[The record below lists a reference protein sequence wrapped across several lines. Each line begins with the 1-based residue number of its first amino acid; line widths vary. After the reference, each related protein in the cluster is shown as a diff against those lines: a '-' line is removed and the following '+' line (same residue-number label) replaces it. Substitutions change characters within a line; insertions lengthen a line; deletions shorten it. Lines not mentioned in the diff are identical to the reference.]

1 MKYEKASGR
10 KQADPRPADEEER
23 DVGNINLSAGLQKR
37 AANYVPLTPLEF
49 LRRTATIYPQKLGI
63 LHGARRLSWGE
74 VYNRARALASGLER
88 MGARY
93 GEVVSILSPNSPAM
107 IEAHFGVPGSGA
119 VLNTINIRL
128 DAATI
133 AYTLDHAECRIFL
146 VDTAFAEVARA
157 AVERVRDKPRIIEI
171 DDLGTGPAGLGEI
184 EYEALLA
191 ASDADRPF
199 TLPQDE
205 WDAIS
210 VNYTSGTTGSPK
222 GVVYHHRGAYLNA
235 LGSALTFALTP
246 ESVYLWTL
254 PLFHCNGWTYSWAVT
269 ALRARHVCLRQFDPA
284 QVFKLID
291 EERVTHICG
300 APVILS
306 GLIHAPE
313 EAKRRFSHG
322 VVQVATGGAAPAS
335 AVIAQMEAMGF
346 NVTHLYGMTESYGPS
361 TVCAFQEEWK
371 DLPLQERA
379 AKMARQGVPIVT
391 HSDADIVDPETDQ
404 ILPADGVSIGEVV
417 MRSNTIMRGYL
428 KDEATS
434 DHTLRNGWLHSGD
447 LGVKHPDGYIEMKD
461 RAKDIIISGGENI
474 ASLEIEEVL
483 YSHPQVMEAAV
494 VARPDDKWGESP
506 CAFVTLKPDAEG
518 KVSAEEI
525 IAHCRQNMAGYK
537 IPKTV
542 IFGPLPKTA
551 TGKIQK
557 FVLRDQARAL

>member
-1 MKYEKASGR
+1 M
-10 KQADPRPADEEER
+10 
-23 DVGNINLSAGLQKR
+23 
-37 AANYVPLTPLEF
+37 
-49 LRRTATIYPQKLGI
+49 RRCSPQ
-63 LHGARRLSWGE
+63 
-74 VYNRARALASGLER
+74 
-88 MGARY
+88 
-93 GEVVSILSPNSPAM
+93 
-107 IEAHFGVPGSGA
+107 
-119 VLNTINIRL
+119 
-128 DAATI
+128 
-133 AYTLDHAECRIFL
+133 
-146 VDTAFAEVARA
+146 
-157 AVERVRDKPRIIEI
+157 
-171 DDLGTGPAGLGEI
+171 
-184 EYEALLA
+184 
-191 ASDADRPF
+191 SDASRPF

-269 ALRARHVCLRQFDPA
+269 ALGARHICLRQFDPA
-284 QVFKLID
+284 LVFKLID
-291 EERVTHICG
+291 EERVTHLCG

-322 VVQVATGGAAPAS
+322 AVQVATGGAAPPS
-335 AVIAQMEAMGF
+335 AVIAQMEDDGLQRHPSLRHDGKLWAIDRLRLPG
-346 NVTHLYGMTESYGPS
+346 GMERPS
-361 TVCAFQEEWK
+361 PGQ
-371 DLPLQERA
+371 QRA

-391 HSDADIVDPETDQ
+391 HSAAEILDRETGE

-428 KDEATS
+428 KDEAAS
-434 DHTLRNGWLHSGD
+434 DHTLRDGWLHSGD

-483 YSHPQVMEAAV
+483 YSHPQIMEAAV

-506 CAFVTLKPDAEG
+506 CAFVTLEAG
-518 KVSAEEI
+518 
-525 IAHCRQNMAGYK
+525 CRRPGQRGRHHRLLPPEHGRAIK
-537 IPKTV
+537 FPKTI
-542 IFGPLPKTA
+542 IFGSLPKTA

-557 FVLRDQARAL
+557 FVLREQARQLRSDTTNG

>member
-1 MKYEKASGR
+1 MG
-10 KQADPRPADEEER
+10 
-23 DVGNINLSAGLQKR
+23 DVNLSAGLQKR
-37 AANYVPLTPLEF
+37 TANYVPLTPLEF
-49 LRRTATIYPQKLGI
+49 LRRAATIYPAKPGI
-63 LHGARRLSWGE
+63 VHGARRIAWGE
-74 VYNRARALASGLER
+74 VYSRARALASGLER
-88 MGARY
+88 MGVGY
-93 GEVVSILSPNSPAM
+93 GEVVSILSPNTPAM

-128 DAATI
+128 DAATV
-133 AYTLDHAECRIFL
+133 AYTLDHAESRVLL
-146 VDTAFAEVARA
+146 VDTAFAELAGA
-157 AVERVRDKPRIIEI
+157 AVQRVRARPRIIEI
-171 DDLGTGPAGLGEI
+171 DDVGTGPAGLGEI

-191 ASDADRPF
+191 ESDADRRF
-199 TLPQDE
+199 TLPRDE

-210 VNYTSGTTGSPK
+210 VNYTSGTTGHPK

-269 ALRARHVCLRQFDPA
+269 ALGARHVCLRQFDPA
-284 QVFKLID
+284 LVFKLIE
-291 EERVTHICG
+291 EERVTHLCG

-306 GLIHAPE
+306 GMIHAPE
-313 EAKRRFSHG
+313 AAKRRFGHG
-322 VVQVATGGAAPAS
+322 LVQVATGGAAPPS
-335 AVIAQMEAMGF
+335 AVIAGMEAMGF

-361 TVCAFQEEWK
+361 TFCAFQEEWR
-371 DLPLQERA
+371 DLPLPQRA
-379 AKMARQGVPIVT
+379 ARMARQGVPIVT
-391 HSDADIVDPETDQ
+391 CSDADVVDRVTGEV
-404 ILPADGVSIGEVV
+404 LPADGVSIGELV

-434 DHTLRNGWLHSGD
+434 EHTLRGGWLHSGD

-461 RAKDIIISGGENI
+461 RVKDIIISGGENI

-483 YSHPQVMEAAV
+483 YGHPQIMEAAV
-494 VARPDDKWGESP
+494 VARPDEKWGESP
-506 CAFVTLKPDAEG
+506 CAFVTLKPGAEDIG
-518 KVSAEEI
+518 AEAI
-525 IAHCRQNMAGYK
+525 IEYCRQNMASYK

>member
-1 MKYEKASGR
+1 M
-10 KQADPRPADEEER
+10 
-23 DVGNINLSAGLQKR
+23 GNINHSAGLEKR
-37 AANYVPLTPLEF
+37 AANYVPLTPLDF
-49 LRRTATIYPQKLGI
+49 LRRAATIYPQKLGI
-63 LHGARRLSWGE
+63 LHGDRRLSWGD
-74 VYNRARALASGLER
+74 VYARARALASGLER
-88 MGARY
+88 MGVRY
-93 GEVVSILSPNSPAM
+93 GEVVSILSPNTPAM
-107 IEAHFGVPGSGA
+107 IEAHFGVPGAGA

-133 AYTLDHAECRIFL
+133 AYTLDHAESRVLL
-146 VDTAFAEVARA
+146 VDTAFADVALA
-157 AVERVRDKPRIIEI
+157 AVGRVRDRPRIVEI
-171 DDLGTGPAGLGEI
+171 DDLGTGPTGLGEI

-191 ASDADRPF
+191 ASDASRPF
-199 TLPQDE
+199 TMPQDE

-210 VNYTSGTTGSPK
+210 VTYTSGTTGSPK

-235 LGSALTFALTP
+235 LGSALTFALSP

-269 ALRARHVCLRQFDPA
+269 AMGARHICLRQFDPA
-284 QVFKLID
+284 MVFKLIE
-291 EERVTHICG
+291 EERVTHLCG

-313 EAKRRFSHG
+313 EAKRRFGHG
-322 VVQVATGGAAPAS
+322 LVQVATGGAAPPS
-335 AVIAQMEAMGF
+335 AVIAQMEEMGF

-361 TVCAFQEEWK
+361 AFCAFQDEWR
-371 DLPLQERA
+371 DLALPERA

-391 HSDADIVDPETDQ
+391 HSNADVVDRDTDE
-404 ILPADGVSIGEVV
+404 ILPADGVSVGEVV

-428 KDEATS
+428 KDEAAS

-474 ASLEIEEVL
+474 ASLEIEDVL
-483 YSHPQVMEAAV
+483 YSHPMVMEAAV
-494 VARPDDKWGESP
+494 VARPDDKWGETP

-518 KVSAEEI
+518 KASVEDI
-525 IAHCRQNMAGYK
+525 IAHCRRNMASYK
-537 IPKTV
+537 IPKTI

-557 FVLRDQARAL
+557 FVLREQARAL

>member
-1 MKYEKASGR
+1 MW
-10 KQADPRPADEEER
+10 DADEGDR
-23 DVGNINLSAGLQKR
+23 DMGSINLSPGLQKR

-49 LRRTATIYPQKLGI
+49 LRRAATIYPHKLGI
-63 LHGARRLSWGE
+63 LHGERWLSWGE
-74 VYNRARALASGLER
+74 VYARARALASGLER
-88 MGARY
+88 MGVGY
-93 GEVVSILSPNSPAM
+93 GEVVSILSPNTPAM
-107 IEAHFGVPGSGA
+107 IEAHFGVPGAGA
-119 VLNTINIRL
+119 VLNTINIRP

-133 AYTLDHAECRIFL
+133 AYTLDHAESRVFL
-146 VDTAFAEVARA
+146 VDTAFAEVAKA
-157 AVERVRDKPRIIEI
+157 AVARVRDKLRIIEI

-184 EYEALLA
+184 EYEALLTA
-191 ASDADRPF
+191 GDSSRPF
-199 TLPQDE
+199 TLPRDE

-235 LGSALTFALTP
+235 LGSALTFALSP

-269 ALRARHVCLRQFDPA
+269 ALGARHICLRQFDPA
-284 QVFKLID
+284 LVFKLID

-313 EAKRRFSHG
+313 QAKRRFSHG
-322 VVQVATGGAAPAS
+322 LVQVATGGAAPPS
-335 AVIAQMEAMGF
+335 AVIAQMEEMGF

-361 TVCAFQEEWK
+361 TFCAFQDEWR
-371 DLPLQERA
+371 DLPLAERA

-391 HSDADIVDPETDQ
+391 HSDADIVDRDTDE
-404 ILPADGVSIGEVV
+404 ILPADGVSVGEVV

-474 ASLEIEEVL
+474 ASLEIEDVL
-483 YSHPQVMEAAV
+483 YSHPQIMEAAV
-494 VARPDDKWGESP
+494 VARPHEKWGESP
-506 CAFVTLKPDAEG
+506 CAFITLKRGAEG
-518 KVSAEEI
+518 EVSAEDI
-525 IAHCRQNMAGYK
+525 IAYCREHMAGYK
-537 IPKTV
+537 IPRTI

-557 FVLRDQARAL
+557 FVLRDQARRL